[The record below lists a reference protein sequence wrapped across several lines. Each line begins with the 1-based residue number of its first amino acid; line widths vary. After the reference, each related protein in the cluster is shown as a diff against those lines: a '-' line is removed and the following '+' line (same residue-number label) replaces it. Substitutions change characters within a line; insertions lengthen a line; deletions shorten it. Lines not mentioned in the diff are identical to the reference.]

1 MKLDALIHWYE
12 RLTPAR
18 LGEID
23 QLYHEGASFRDPFN
37 DVQGQPA
44 IEAIFQHMFKT
55 TGDPR
60 FEVTDRQTDGNIAW
74 LSWMFTCRMSG
85 RQIAIEGASRLVF
98 GQDGRV
104 VEHRDYWDAAE
115 LFLQLPLLGTMVKF
129 LKKRLSVPA
138 SSPGGENY
146 GNER

>member
-44 IEAIFQHMFKT
+44 IEAIFRHMFNT

-60 FEVTDRQTDGNIAW
+60 FEVTDRRPTA
-74 LSWMFTCRMSG
+74 T
-85 RQIAIEGASRLVF
+85 
-98 GQDGRV
+98 
-104 VEHRDYWDAAE
+104 
-115 LFLQLPLLGTMVKF
+115 
-129 LKKRLSVPA
+129 
-138 SSPGGENY
+138 SPG
-146 GNER
+146 